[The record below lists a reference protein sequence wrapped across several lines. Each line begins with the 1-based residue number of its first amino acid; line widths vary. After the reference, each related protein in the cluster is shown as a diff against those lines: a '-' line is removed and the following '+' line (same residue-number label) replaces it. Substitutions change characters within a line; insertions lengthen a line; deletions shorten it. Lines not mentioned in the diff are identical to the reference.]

1 MTMRKALIIILSIAI
16 VSCTKKLDVPPQDEL
31 TPSEIRTEDDVI
43 ALLMG
48 GYASL
53 QDPHAFGERYN
64 TLTELLVSDDDLD
77 WQGTFANYTDIST
90 RNQIADNLVI
100 YRMWANAYHT
110 INIANTA
117 LSKMSV
123 VSDGLREELEGEA
136 RFFRGLVYF
145 QLVNLFAQPY
155 SAGSTSTR
163 PGVPLILEPVE
174 GYDSTRDK
182 LPRASIDEVY
192 NQIVADLTAA
202 RSSLPEES
210 ENFRATSYSAA
221 AVLSR
226 VYLSLGRYADAADAA
241 NEVIESGNYSLAR
254 SFADAFNNTS
264 NSSEDVFAIQQSSQ
278 SNAGTSNAGLT
289 TMYASDPIGRGEMQ
303 ITQEHLDK
311 YEPRDSRG
319 DFFYEGSSISGSEG
333 FMTRKYFELYS
344 AISVIRLAEL
354 YLTRAETNF
363 RTGQQVGPNTPLQ
376 DVNLIRVRVGS
387 IPLTVINS
395 ADEIVAERFF
405 ELAFEGERFLTVKR
419 LRLTVDGIAY
429 NDPRMVFPIPLREI
443 ELGNALPQNEGY

>member
-1 MTMRKALIIILSIAI
+1 MIMRKALVILSTILIAA
-16 VSCTKKLDVPPQDEL
+16 CTKKLDVPPQNSL
-31 TPSEIRTEDDVI
+31 TPSEIKTEDDVV

-64 TLTELLVSDDDLD
+64 TLTELLVSDGDLD
-77 WQGTFANYTDIST
+77 FQGTFANYNDIFN
-90 RNQIADNLVI
+90 RDQIADNTVI

-117 LSKMSV
+117 LSKMNV
-123 VSDGLREELEGEA
+123 VSDGLRQELEAEA
-136 RFFRGLVYF
+136 RFFRGVVYF

-192 NQIVADLTAA
+192 NQVVADLTAA
-202 RSSLPEES
+202 RNSLPDEA
-210 ENFRATSYSAA
+210 ENFRATSHSAA

-226 VYLSLGRYADAADAA
+226 VYLSMGRYADAADAA
-241 NEVIESGNYSLAR
+241 NQVIQSGAFSLAR
-254 SFADAFNNTS
+254 SFAEAFNNTS
-264 NSSEDVFAIQQSSQ
+264 NSPEDVFAIQQSSQ
-278 SNAGTSNAGLT
+278 SNAGTVNSGLVT
-289 TMYASDPIGRGEMQ
+289 FYATDPIGRGEIQ
-303 ITQEHLDK
+303 VTQDHLDK
-311 YEPRDSRG
+311 YDATDSRG
-319 DFFYEGSSISGSEG
+319 DFFYEGSSISGTDG
-333 FMTRKYFELYS
+333 IMTLKYYDLYS
-344 AISVIRLAEL
+344 AIPVIRLAEM
-354 YLTRAETNF
+354 YLTRAEANF

-376 DVNLIRVRVGS
+376 DVNLVRVRVGAR
-387 IPLTVINS
+387 PLLAILD
-395 ADEIVAERFF
+395 ADDIVRERFF

-429 NDPRMVFPIPLREI
+429 NDPRMIFPIPLREI